1 MLETSITPSVLS
13 AYSTAILIRRVEQTL
28 LDLFAAGKLFGT
40 VHTCIGQE
48 FIGVAVAKALREGD
62 LIFSNHRCHGH
73 FLARTGNVEGLIAE
87 IMGKQGG
94 ICGGRGGSQHLCDNK
109 LGFFSNGV
117 QGGIV
122 PVAAGLAMSL
132 QFAGNENIA
141 VVFVGDGTLGEGAV
155 YETFNIASKWDLP
168 LLIVLENNGY
178 AQSTAQTQTLAGSIT
193 ARAAAFGISTACA
206 GVWDPEQLLTTAGQ
220 CVDLVRAGRR
230 PVFLQVDAYR
240 LMAHSKGDD
249 DRDRQEVDSFWRRDP
264 IELFTRERPTDADAM
279 QKHATGLIDAAVAKA
294 EQTPYT
300 VFAESYQDACPAAA
314 PAWKL
319 SAIPAGDRFVG
330 EIRNALRRNMQR
342 DSRIVLLGEDIE
354 SPYGGAFKV
363 TKGLSDEFPAR
374 VRNTPISEGAIV
386 GLGNGLALGG
396 KLPVCEIM
404 FGDFLTLAADQL
416 INHASKFRYMYNDQ
430 VRVPLIVR
438 TPMGGGRGYGPTHS
452 QSLEKHFLGLPQTQ
466 MLALHQRC
474 NPGSV
479 YDTLFETVDRP
490 VLVIENKL
498 LYATRMGLPAPEGFT
513 LEASDELYPTTR
525 LKPAEK
531 PEITVFCYGG
541 MLGSVEQAIVSAFE
555 EHEIVAEVICP
566 IQLYPFNPG
575 AVIESVSRT
584 RRLLLVEEG
593 AAFAALGAEVIAQI
607 VEQRPGIL
615 QRVMRV
621 GPPRHPIP
629 SCGPLEKELLPN
641 QDTIS
646 AAMERLCRND

>member
-1 MLETSITPSVLS
+1 
-13 AYSTAILIRRVEQTL
+13 
-28 LDLFAAGKLFGT
+28 
-40 VHTCIGQE
+40 
-48 FIGVAVAKALREGD
+48 
-62 LIFSNHRCHGH
+62 
-73 FLARTGNVEGLIAE
+73 
-87 IMGKQGG
+87 
-94 ICGGRGGSQHLCDNK
+94 
-109 LGFFSNGV
+109 
-117 QGGIV
+117 
-122 PVAAGLAMSL
+122 
-132 QFAGNENIA
+132 
-141 VVFVGDGTLGEGAV
+141 
-155 YETFNIASKWDLP
+155 
-168 LLIVLENNGY
+168 
-178 AQSTAQTQTLAGSIT
+178 
-193 ARAAAFGISTACA
+193 
-206 GVWDPEQLLTTAGQ
+206 
-220 CVDLVRAGRR
+220 
-230 PVFLQVDAYR
+230 
-240 LMAHSKGDD
+240 
-249 DRDRQEVDSFWRRDP
+249 
-264 IELFTRERPTDADAM
+264 
-279 QKHATGLIDAAVAKA
+279 
-294 EQTPYT
+294 
-300 VFAESYQDACPAAA
+300 
-314 PAWKL
+314 
-319 SAIPAGDRFVG
+319 
-330 EIRNALRRNMQR
+330 
-342 DSRIVLLGEDIE
+342 
-354 SPYGGAFKV
+354 
-363 TKGLSDEFPAR
+363 
-374 VRNTPISEGAIV
+374 AIV

-646 AAMERLCRND
+646 AAMKDSAGMNEPTPITIPLENVNDDTVKLTAWLVEDGQEVREGQPLAEIETSKALFEMSASTSGRVRLQARAGDELAVGAIIGYIGADASFALPENAPAAVESAPSTEGVRFSKKAQQLLNEHKIDAAVFQGRGMVRESDVLDYLQEKQRSGRDVSGLHVGLRDIPISGVTLPAIFHEKDRGRVDPAFLAEIRAGRDVFARLSSEEKCRKYREHGAEIGEGTTLGANTVILAPRIVLGPRVRIAENSSIDCRERFAAGQYTTFQGGLTVKGGTVAIGENVYAG